1 MFQKLHRQMTIFCT
15 AITSLILIA
24 LSIIC
29 LFISESSLKKNM
41 EPNFLKEI
49 NSMITHIQNQ
59 DYLSLQWINQLQEN
73 NHFLIYFYD
82 NGSPL
87 YSQRLYSDTA
97 ADALA
102 ETAITYALTHYGI
115 NIRSVNSNVLPEHVE
130 FQLTDAVGISYCVST
145 GTIPRSKNTLG
156 FVVLYSLAEQ
166 QQQIFSQRVLFAAL
180 DLAAIFLLSLFAWFF
195 TGRMLLPLEENR
207 RNQTHFIASA
217 SHELRTPLAVI
228 LSGADAL
235 EKTESPTERK
245 HFLHIIQAEGIRM
258 QHLISDM
265 LFLARSDAEN
275 FPIAVKIC
283 QPDILLMDAY
293 EKFELSAHK
302 KKLSLSLLLPEE
314 QLSPCFCD
322 PERVAQVFSI
332 LLDNA
337 LSYTPAGGSI
347 TLSLSMDK
355 KRSAICYGVS
365 DNGPGI
371 PDEEKDL
378 VFDRFY
384 RAESSHTDK
393 NHFGLGLCIAKEIIV
408 SHHGKLWI
416 ADTPGGGASF
426 FFTLPVR

>member
-1 MFQKLHRQMTIFCT
+1 MTIFCT

-29 LFISESSLKKNM
+29 LFISENSLKKNM
-41 EPNFLKEI
+41 EPDFLKEI
-49 NSMITHIQNQ
+49 NSMITHVQNQ
-59 DYLSLQWINQLQEN
+59 NYLSLQWINQLQEN
-73 NHFLIYFYD
+73 NHFLVYFYD
-82 NGSPL
+82 NGTPL
-87 YSQRLYSDTA
+87 YSQRLYSDA
-97 ADALA
+97 AGDALA
-102 ETAITYALTHYGI
+102 ETAITYAIAHYGI
-115 NIRSVNSNVLPEHVE
+115 NIRSANSNVLPEHVE
-130 FQLTDAVGISYCVST
+130 FQLADASGTSYYVSA

-156 FVVLYSLAEQ
+156 FVVLYSLAKQ

-180 DLAAIFLLSLFAWFF
+180 DLAAIFLLTLFAWFF

-235 EKTESPTERK
+235 GKAESLTERE
-245 HFLHIIQAEGIRM
+245 HFLHIIRTEGIRM

-265 LFLARSDAEN
+265 LFLARSDAGN
-275 FPIAVKIC
+275 FPITAKSC
-283 QPDILLMDAY
+283 QPDLLLMDAY

-302 KKLSLSLLLPEE
+302 KKLSLSLSMPEE

-322 PERVAQVFSI
+322 SERVAQVFSI

-347 TLSLSMDK
+347 VLSLSPDPK
-355 KRSAICYGVS
+355 HSALCYGVS
-365 DNGPGI
+365 DNGPGV
-371 PDEEKDL
+371 PDEEKEL

-393 NHFGLGLCIAKEIIV
+393 NHFGLGLCIAREIITA
-408 SHHGKLWI
+408 HHGKLWI
-416 ADTPGGGASF
+416 ADTPGGGATF